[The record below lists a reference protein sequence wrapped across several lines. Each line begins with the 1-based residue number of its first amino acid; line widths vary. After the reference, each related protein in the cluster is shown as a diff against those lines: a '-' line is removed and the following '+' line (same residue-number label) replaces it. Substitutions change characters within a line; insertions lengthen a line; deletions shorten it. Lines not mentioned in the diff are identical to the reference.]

1 MSISVVFLG
10 QNHRLLRA
18 VSGIADT
25 VLAPD
30 ADLRNRRI
38 LFAAAVDEAGPCP
51 AYYAFLRRLR
61 REPDC
66 LAGST
71 ACVVVD
77 GATELY
83 TKAAAQEL
91 VLAANL
97 AGCRFPGGTCERF
110 VHSASSCLLLWPLF
124 YRGRQSNAIPRTK
137 GKTAGTGG
145 LRLSINA

>member
-38 LFAAAVDEAGPCP
+38 LFAAAVDDAGPCP
-51 AYYAFLRRLR
+51 VYYAFLRRLR

-71 ACVVVD
+71 MEPCLWARP
-77 GATELY
+77 TL
-83 TKAAAQEL
+83 AAA
-91 VLAANL
+91 AAL
-97 AGCRFPGGTCERF
+97 RQTGWKP
-110 VHSASSCLLLWPLF
+110 SASPSARSCWPDWS
-124 YRGRQSNAIPRTK
+124 RP
-137 GKTAGTGG
+137 TG
-145 LRLSINA
+145 I